1 LIIDLISEFLDGVLV
16 GYISNHYGSSGVV
29 LNVLRY
35 NQVKAPLLVGLVVV
49 VVVISLS
56 AIISVLVISNVGVDV
71 RMNIDCAGVTF
82 RK

>member
-16 GYISNHYGSSGVV
+16 WYISNHYCSPSVV

-35 NQVKAPLLVGLVVV
+35 NQIKVPLLVGLVAVV
-49 VVVISLS
+49 VVVSLS
-56 AIISVLVISNVGVDV
+56 AIISVLVVSNVGVDA
-71 RMNIDCAGVTF
+71 RMNIDCARVTF